1 MAKIPTFE
9 AQITPTAEV
18 GAVKSNI
25 QVSPKSSLAGALL
38 PAADAITQF
47 YVKEKEISNKVEG
60 GQLIADANQELLE
73 IKEQAKLKATP
84 DEGVNFFN
92 AGYKNVVDKY
102 KAKANNNYIEKYFDL
117 NIASNKPSY
126 VNNILKQTRAN
137 MVKTRVDQVSRI
149 VSNKIT
155 TAVEDKNTFNFAI
168 LAESITADYQGL
180 VNDGL
185 ISEADLEIY
194 KRQLPALV
202 ETEMVRKIAND
213 NAFAALASLDDPKNY
228 SSITGEDRLKLKKEL
243 RELSTFQKNMVD
255 YQTNIGLIESKKK
268 VVAALKGDQPDVPL
282 GINPSELTLNYSTG
296 NEEYDNQLNEL
307 NNKVIDNKISKDTNY
322 LTNDKIIKKILNNE
336 IKNPFEKF
344 LLAGE
349 IEAKSITERVGD
361 GSINLDDD
369 NFFNN
374 IFDNQQNPQ
383 IIKAN
388 KEFFNFMDKVVP
400 LIEGSVSSKYFD
412 ENYNNRL
419 SSFRQDMHNRF
430 IEGVRNN
437 IPVAKLLDSTSDN
450 YIAKDILD
458 YTPTKS
464 QVRDALLSTA
474 KKKEPILVSPFFKRK
489 QNETPNQY
497 INRITEFYL
506 KEDGSIGQ
514 RKKKEVTKED
524 VMKGSVLE
532 EETDNEFNIQNQDPE
547 QIGFFGDLFFGKDR
561 FLIANWNKN
570 YQTDNSKLNSVKARE
585 RLSRDYTVPDEAIS
599 AIENAATNFDGDRGF
614 SKEYLIDALTKIG
627 QIESQYETK
636 VQRTDKPVKEET
648 KFLARSYWQIEV
660 DTAKDLLKNS
670 APIFGSNF
678 ESTFSKKYKGEYE
691 TAREGLL
698 NLKDEDLVNL
708 LEKDD
713 TLAANIA
720 AALIVTRFNTE
731 EA

>member
-9 AQITPTAEV
+9 ATVAPTAEV

-92 AGYKNVVDKY
+92 AGYKQVVDKY
-102 KAKANNNYIEKYFDL
+102 KAKASNNYIQRYFDL
-117 NIASNKPSY
+117 NISSNKPSY

-185 ISEADLEIY
+185 ISETDLEIY

-474 KKKEPILVSPFFKRK
+474 KKEEPILVSPFFKRK